1 MSAAPPLASDAALAL
16 GIAATALPFACT
28 PDAEA
33 ECWLRILRLY
43 GEAGSV
49 LQALGVGEHRFEVS
63 PQDVAPER
71 QAAVDRAETQDMLG
85 AVADEATRVAG
96 DRGANGLATSDL
108 LVAVMRVYGAHFDH
122 ALLAHGTNRDEVT
135 ALIER
140 RLDLELD

>member
-1 MSAAPPLASDAALAL
+1 MSTAPPLAGDAALAL

-49 LQALGVGEHRFEVS
+49 LQALGVGERRFQVS
-63 PQDVAPER
+63 QQEGAPER
-71 QAAVDRAETQDMLG
+71 QAAVDRGETQDMLG
-85 AVADEATRVAG
+85 AVAEEASRIAG
-96 DRGANGLATSDL
+96 DRSANGLATADL

-122 ALLAHGTNRDEVT
+122 ALLAHGTNRDEVS
-135 ALIER
+135 ALIEQ
-140 RLDLELD
+140 RLDVELD

>member
-1 MSAAPPLASDAALAL
+1 MSTAPPLASDAALAL

-49 LQALGVGEHRFEVS
+49 LQAIGVGEDRFEVA
-63 PQDVAPER
+63 QPER
-71 QAAVDRAETQDMLG
+71 AAGLQAAHDRDETRDMLT
-85 AVADEATRVAG
+85 AVADAASRIAEG
-96 DRGANGLATSDL
+96 RGANGLVTTDL

-140 RLDLELD
+140 RLDVELG